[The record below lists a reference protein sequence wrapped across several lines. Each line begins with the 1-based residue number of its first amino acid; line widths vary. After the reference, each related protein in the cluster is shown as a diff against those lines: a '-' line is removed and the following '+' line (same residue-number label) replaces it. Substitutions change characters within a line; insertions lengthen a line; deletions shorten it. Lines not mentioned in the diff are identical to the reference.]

1 MRPVDASNAPAG
13 ERRGVQIWRHGAHV
27 GMRVIAS
34 GWARARPPGGVG
46 GAGRR
51 ACAAGLLL
59 LLATAHPGAARA
71 EPAGAVVPAIDPSFA
86 PFFAGRPWG
95 TVLQRRHQPSA
106 DALRLAP
113 RPSIGRLV
121 DLGGGRHLVRLDRFG
136 RDVERALRAALRPG
150 ATAVIL
156 DLRHN
161 EGGLLRRMLAV
172 AASFT
177 GPVAGAV
184 HLIREGQV
192 VELSIP
198 APGGGAWQGSLTVL
212 VSGLTISSGEV
223 LAALL
228 RRHAGAR
235 VLGERTFGKNYAMR
249 VERIDADWQA
259 LVPDG
264 RLEVPGEL
272 LAGGLRPDGPIPDE
286 LAARLPTH

>member
-1 MRPVDASNAPAG
+1 MRCG
-13 ERRGVQIWRHGAHV
+13 WRRG
-27 GMRVIAS
+27 
-34 GWARARPPGGVG
+34 
-46 GAGRR
+46 
-51 ACAAGLLL
+51 
-59 LLATAHPGAARA
+59 
-71 EPAGAVVPAIDPSFA
+71 
-86 PFFAGRPWG
+86 
-95 TVLQRRHQPSA
+95 
-106 DALRLAP
+106 P
-113 RPSIGRLV
+113 RSSRLV

-184 HLIREGQV
+184 RLIREDEV
-192 VELSIP
+192 VELAIP
-198 APGGGAWQGSLTVL
+198 APRGGAWQGSLTVL

-286 LAARLPTH
+286 LADRLPTH